1 MRSLQKPLG
10 TAWISKT
17 ALVSMI
23 KEFLRRLP
31 NETGGVLVG
40 YWLADSEGVVI
51 TNVVGPGPC
60 AKHGKISFVP
70 DASYHESEI
79 ARLYEESGRL
89 HAYLGDWHSHP
100 DSTTRLSLTDRHTL
114 LKIAKHVEAR
124 VPTPLMAVIGE
135 SDPLTLQIWQY
146 CPASVLGIRSSKIV
160 ALKIREF
167 A

>member
-1 MRSLQKPLG
+1 MRSLQKQIG

-17 ALVSMI
+17 SLAFMI
-23 KEFLRRLP
+23 KEFLRSLP

-51 TNVVGPGPC
+51 TDVVGPGPS

-100 DSTTRLSLTDRHTL
+100 DSTTRLSFTDRHTL
-114 LKIAKHVEAR
+114 LKIAQHVDAR
-124 VPTPLMAVIGE
+124 VRTPLMAVIGE
-135 SDPLTLQIWQY
+135 SDPLTLQIWQHR
-146 CPASVLGIRSSKIV
+146 PASVFGIRSSKIV

-167 A
+167 D

>member
-1 MRSLQKPLG
+1 MQKPIG

-17 ALVSMI
+17 ALVFMV
-23 KEFLRRLP
+23 KEFLRKLP

-40 YWLADSEGVVI
+40 YWLEDSEGVVI
-51 TNVVGPGPC
+51 TDVVGPGPG

-89 HAYLGDWHSHP
+89 HTYLGDWHSHP

-114 LKIAKHVEAR
+114 LKIAKHVDAR
-124 VPTPLMAVIGE
+124 VSTPLMAVVGE
-135 SDPLTLQIWQY
+135 SDPLALKIWQY
-146 CPASVLGIRSSKIV
+146 CPGSVLGTKSGKIM